1 MFLEIKDFL
10 NPQEVGRLAAL
21 AASVSF
27 VDGRISNPANQA
39 KNNLQASHADPGYA
53 ESSRIVADAFARSE
67 EFRNFAYPRHVAPPL
82 LARYEVGMK
91 YGPHADTSHMVFGNE
106 LRRSDLSAT
115 VWLSEP
121 GSYEGGELVI
131 HLGTVPVVIKG
142 EPGSVLVYPSTQ
154 LHEVTPVLRG
164 TRLVSITFIESMVP
178 DEFQRTQLYDL
189 SEVAALE
196 GLNMRWES
204 RVRLDAVRNNLL
216 RLWARK

>member
-1 MFLEIKDFL
+1 MFLELKDFL
-10 NPQEVGRLAAL
+10 NPQAVARLTAIAG
-21 AASVSF
+21 SVTF

-53 ESSRIVADAFARSE
+53 ESSAIVADAFARSE
-67 EFRNFAYPRHVAPPL
+67 AFRNFAYPAHVAPPL
-82 LARYEVGMK
+82 LARYEVGMS
-91 YGPHADTSHMVFGNE
+91 YGAHADTSHMRFGSN

-115 VWLSEP
+115 VWLNP
-121 GSYEGGELVI
+121 PDSYDGGELVV
-131 HLGTVPVVIKG
+131 HLGTQPVVIKG
-142 EPGSVLVYPSTQ
+142 TPGSVIIYPSTQ
-154 LHEVTPVLRG
+154 LHEVTPVRRG

-196 GLNMRWES
+196 GLNMQWEN

-216 RLWARK
+216 RLWSRN